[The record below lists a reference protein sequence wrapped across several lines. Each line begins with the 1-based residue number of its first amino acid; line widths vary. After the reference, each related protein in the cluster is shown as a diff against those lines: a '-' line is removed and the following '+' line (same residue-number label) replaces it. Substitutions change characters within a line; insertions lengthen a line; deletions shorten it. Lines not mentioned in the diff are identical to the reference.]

1 MSKKRLL
8 STMCALGVTRIAAAG
23 DIPHDLKAMITEL
36 TNNKVPLFVKSDA
49 GGMIKLTI
57 WADSW
62 AHF

>member
-1 MSKKRLL
+1 
-8 STMCALGVTRIAAAG
+8 MCALRVTRIAAAG
-23 DIPHDLKAMITEL
+23 DIPDDLKAMITEF
-36 TNNKVPLFVKSDA
+36 TNHKVPLFVKSDA